1 MTFRAAR
8 AGQPGS
14 ARRQYAAGV
23 HGKPLYLCA
32 VCLNLP
38 VEPGPGGG
46 RRRCLVHLLLEGR
59 KCVAYRQIAR
69 RAGDGP
75 RPAQERCLLLRPGT
89 HVCGGLGY
97 NRGMDAPRPVFTSV
111 RAPVLVSYLVAVF
124 ASVVALVATNLLAPL
139 VGQWGF
145 ALFLLAVAVSA
156 WYGGYGPGLL
166 ATTLSVLASVY
177 GPLALSSM
185 LTVSYVLRLAV
196 FVFVAVVISALS
208 EARLRSESFAQA
220 EQERYAVILGSIG
233 DAVIVTDAAG
243 RITAMNPVAEQ
254 LTGWRFDE
262 ARLRPIGEVLRAVH
276 ETTRLP
282 LESSVERALREGQV
296 AALAPGTLLLARDG
310 IERPIE
316 DSAAPVRTGRGVLI
330 GAVLVFRDVS
340 ARRAEERAREEALRR
355 EREARDQAERAER
368 RAAFLAQASAILAS
382 SLASEETLQA
392 IARLAV
398 AEVADMCVVF
408 ARQPDGALRRVVT
421 VHVDPDLEGQLR
433 TLQSQVIDPQ
443 SDHPAAIAIRTGQAL
458 LNPPVPETFVTAAAT
473 DAEHLERLRATMPR
487 SHIVVPLVARGVV
500 TGAVSLGMNTS
511 GRVFTEADIS
521 LVRELAERAAIAL
534 DNARLYE
541 AAQQAIGVR
550 DSFLSLAVHELRTPL
565 AAALGNV
572 QLLIRRVERAG
583 LADDRYGRNLRIV
596 EGQLRRLANLVDML
610 LDVSRLEAGQLSIQ
624 RAPVDL
630 VALAR
635 RVIERAEGS
644 LVTHV
649 LRYDGPAE
657 PIRIEGDA
665 VRLEQVL
672 DNLLQNAAKYSPLGS
687 TITVL
692 AGQQQERVWFA
703 VRDEGVGINP
713 AALPYLFDRFY
724 RARDPSTR
732 AVPGMGVGLYVVREI
747 VAMHG
752 GTVQVES
759 EPGRGST
766 FTVWLPR

>member
-1 MTFRAAR
+1 
-8 AGQPGS
+8 
-14 ARRQYAAGV
+14 
-23 HGKPLYLCA
+23 
-32 VCLNLP
+32 
-38 VEPGPGGG
+38 
-46 RRRCLVHLLLEGR
+46 
-59 KCVAYRQIAR
+59 
-69 RAGDGP
+69 
-75 RPAQERCLLLRPGT
+75 
-89 HVCGGLGY
+89 
-97 NRGMDAPRPVFTSV
+97 MDAPRPVFTSA
-111 RAPVLVSYLVAVF
+111 RAPFLVSYLVAVF
-124 ASVVALVATNLLAPL
+124 ASLVALVVTDLLAPL
-139 VGQWGF
+139 VEQQGF
-145 ALFLLAVAVSA
+145 ALFLLAVTVSA
-156 WYGGYGPGLL
+156 WYGGLGPGLL
-166 ATTLSVLASVY
+166 TTALSALASVY
-177 GPLALSSM
+177 VQMAVSPAP
-185 LTVSYVLRLAV
+185 TVSSVLHLAV
-196 FVFVAVVISALS
+196 FLFVGVVISVLGK
-208 EARLRSESFAQA
+208 ARRRSESLAQA
-220 EQERYAVILGSIG
+220 EHERYAVILNSIG
-233 DAVIVTDAAG
+233 DAVIVTDATG
-243 RITAMNPVAEQ
+243 RVTAMNPIAEQ

-262 ARLRPIGEVLRAVH
+262 ARLRAISEVLRIVQ
-276 ETTRLP
+276 EPTRLP

-296 AALAPGTLLLARDG
+296 VALAPGTLLLARDG
-310 IERPIE
+310 AERFIE
-316 DSAAPVRTGRGVLI
+316 DSAAPVRTRRGALI

-368 RAAFLAQASAILAS
+368 RTAFLAQASAILAS

-421 VHVDPDLEGQLR
+421 VHVDPDLERQLR
-433 TLQSQVIDPQ
+433 TLQSQTIDPE
-443 SDHPAAIAIRTGQAL
+443 SDHPAAIAVRTGQAL

-473 DAEHLERLRATMPR
+473 DAEHLERLRATVPR

-500 TGAVSLGMNTS
+500 TGAVSLGMSIS

-521 LVRELAERAAIAL
+521 LVRELAGRAAVAL

-541 AAQQAIGVR
+541 AAQRAIHMR

-572 QLLIRRVERAG
+572 QLLIRRGERAG
-583 LADDRYGRNLRIV
+583 LADDRSGRNLRMV
-596 EGQLRRLANLVDML
+596 EGQLRHLANLVDML

-644 LVTHV
+644 LVTHI
-649 LRYDGPAE
+649 LRYAGPTE
-657 PIRIEGDA
+657 PLRVEGDA

-672 DNLLQNAAKYSPLGS
+672 DNLLQNAAKYSPPGS

-692 AGQQQERVWFA
+692 AGQQQERAWFA
-703 VRDEGVGINP
+703 VRDEGVGIDP
-713 AALPYLFDRFY
+713 TALPYLFDRSY
-724 RARDPSTR
+724 RAPGPSTR
-732 AVPGMGVGLYVVREI
+732 AVPGMGIGLYVVREI